1 MPVSEEEKASGISQ
15 QKKQKNNNR
24 YPTQKLGYILVK
36 RWYLTRRD
44 SSSLFSKTKYR
55 KRKGKNYI
63 KQNDG
68 EYQKKNCSS
77 KQKV

>member
-1 MPVSEEEKASGISQ
+1 MPVSEEEKAFGISQ
-15 QKKQKNNNR
+15 QQQKNNR

-55 KRKGKNYI
+55 KRKKYI

-68 EYQKKNCSS
+68 EYKKKCSS
-77 KQKV
+77 KQKI

>member
-1 MPVSEEEKASGISQ
+1 MPVSEEEKAFGISQ
-15 QKKQKNNNR
+15 QQQKNNR

-55 KRKGKNYI
+55 KRKKYI

-68 EYQKKNCSS
+68 KYQKKNCSS
-77 KQKV
+77 KQKI